1 MIRQQSAKMIRVILV
16 DDHVVVRSG
25 FAQLLSLEDD
35 IDVVG
40 QYSSAA
46 AAWPALLRDDVS
58 VAVMDIAMPDENGLS
73 LLKRLRAQKPQFRA
87 IILSIYDSP
96 TFVQSALDA
105 GARAAAPHGLFH
117 TLLHRLRIA
126 HVHPQRHHPPAVG
139 IEPRG
144 GGGERRCVAA
154 GHHHRGSAPKQL
166 AGDRFANAG
175 GRAGHQRHPMF
186 EILHSRSPATLNS
199 GEQASAGK

>member
-1 MIRQQSAKMIRVILV
+1 MLSPEMHLIAGRQIIAILLHSLHIRATGIASAALAGIIDAIVRQESKIMIHVVLV

-35 IDVVG
+35 LNVAG

-46 AAWPALLRDDVS
+46 QAWPALLHDDVN

-73 LLKRLRAQKPQFRA
+73 LLKRLRAQKPGFRA

-105 GARAAAPHGLFH
+105 GASV
-117 TLLHRLRIA
+117 I
-126 HVHPQRHHPPAVG
+126 
-139 IEPRG
+139 
-144 GGGERRCVAA
+144 
-154 GHHHRGSAPKQL
+154 
-166 AGDRFANAG
+166 
-175 GRAGHQRHPMF
+175 
-186 EILHSRSPATLNS
+186 
-199 GEQASAGK
+199 